1 MINTIYQILWLFYIY
16 SFIGWCIEVVYAT
29 LNTGKFVNRGF
40 LNGPFCPIYG
50 FGVLVVIILLEP
62 IKENLVILFLGS
74 LVLTS
79 IIEFITGFVLKKVFN
94 NSWWDYT
101 DLPFNLCG
109 YICLKFSIMW
119 GIACVT
125 IIQIIHPAVT
135 YFVKL
140 IPYNIGII
148 IISLIIISFCFDI
161 IVTINAILELN
172 KRLSLMNEI
181 SKKLKYIS
189 DELGENIS
197 NGVVDIMEIS
207 DEWKNNI
214 GNIKVNLDE
223 KKQEIY
229 QLKES
234 YRKLFEKKYIIHK
247 RLMKAFPRMKSK
259 NYQEVLDNLKS
270 YYKNKKLR

>member
-16 SFIGWCIEVVYAT
+16 SFIGWCIEVIYAT

-50 FGVLVVIILLEP
+50 FGVLVVIILLDP
-62 IKENLVILFLGS
+62 IKENLLILFLGS
-74 LVLTS
+74 FVLTS
-79 IIEFITGFVLKKVFN
+79 MIEFVTGFILKKVFN
-94 NSWWDYT
+94 NSWWDYS
-101 DLPFNLCG
+101 DMPFNFCG
-109 YICLKFSIMW
+109 YICLKFSIIW
-119 GIACVT
+119 GLACVA
-125 IIQIIHPAVT
+125 IMQIIHPAIT
-135 YFVKL
+135 YFVRL
-140 IPYNIGII
+140 IPYNFGFVII
-148 IISLIIISFCFDI
+148 AFIIISFCFDI

-223 KKQEIY
+223 KRQEIY

-247 RLMKAFPRMKSK
+247 RLMKAFPKMKSK

-270 YYKNKKLR
+270 YYKNKKYK